1 MNHWESKID
10 PTHFG
15 LIAAYLRNP
24 NAPIDVILHVRDRA
38 LLAEV
43 ASRIERD
50 FMTGVPPGPPLSPGL
65 QELIRDGAVKV
76 SSVKDL
82 GPLDP
87 GAVVDANQVRGS
99 TGTHVIYLPP
109 FYLAH
114 TPGLFEGKVMRDAP
128 RERRQIQEV
137 DNTEWGSTI
146 PSWKDRDCG
155 REH

>member
-15 LIAAYLRNP
+15 LIASYLRSP
-24 NAPIDVILHVRDRA
+24 TAPIDFILHVKNEP

-43 ASRIERD
+43 ALQIERD
-50 FMTGVPPGPPLSPGL
+50 RFAGVPEAPPLSPGL
-65 QELIRDGAVKV
+65 LALVREGNLKV
-76 SSVKDL
+76 SSLK
-82 GPLDP
+82 DP
-87 GAVVDANQVRGS
+87 GPMDAGAMIDASQVRS
-99 TGTHVIYLPP
+99 SAATRVIYLPP

-137 DNTEWGSTI
+137 DNTLWEGTI
-146 PSWKDRDCG
+146 AHWKDRDCG